1 MSAQPRL
8 RIGSR
13 GSALA
18 LIQAREVRARLAA
31 AHPELA
37 AEDAI
42 AIEVIKTTGD
52 LVLDRPLTEIGGKGL
67 FVKEIETAL
76 LDGAIDLAVH
86 SMKDMEAW
94 LPPGLIIPCLL
105 PREDPRDALIARHA
119 RSLADLAP
127 GARVGTASP
136 RRAAQLLM
144 RRPDLEI
151 VSLRGNVETRLRKIA
166 EGEAEATLLA
176 ISGLKRLG
184 RADAAAAV
192 LEIDEMLP
200 AIAQGAIGVECRADD
215 KATQALLAPLNDGAT
230 WTRVSAERALLAAI
244 GGSCQTPIAALAELV
259 DDGHLFIQALL
270 VTPDGRAAHAGSRHG
285 PSGQASRLGAEL
297 GMELREKAGPG
308 FFADEA
314 GTDAEGG

>member
-1 MSAQPRL
+1 MSAPTRL

-18 LIQAREVRARLAA
+18 LVQAREVRARLAA

-37 AEDAI
+37 GEDAI
-42 AIEVIKTTGD
+42 AIEVIKTAGD
-52 LVLDRPLTEIGGKGL
+52 LVLDKPLTEIGGKGL

-105 PREDPRDALIARHA
+105 PREDPRDALIAQQA

-136 RRAAQLLM
+136 RRTAQLLM

-176 ISGLKRLG
+176 IAGLKRLG
-184 RADAAAAV
+184 RADAAAVV

-215 KATQALLAPLNDGAT
+215 AATQALLAPLNDEAT
-230 WTRVSAERALLAAI
+230 WLRVSAERALLAAI
-244 GGSCQTPIAALAELV
+244 GGSCQTPIAALAELDG
-259 DDGHLFIQALL
+259 DDHLFIQALL
-270 VTPDGRAAHAGSRHG
+270 VTPDGRAAHSGSRHG
-285 PSGQASRLGAEL
+285 PRGHAGRLGAEL

-314 GTDAEGG
+314 ETATDDG